1 MIRKFNFFR
10 IPQFIFLVV
19 FLLCTIYCATI
30 GFQMNTDGVLHI
42 VQLLSTGLFTF
53 MAFYIG
59 IASLFLFFA
68 QSIIIHIMKKMVKTV
83 VAGFLL
89 LFMNI
94 VCGLLPTV
102 LFGIS
107 WQVLFWLVLLIVP
120 SIIEFFKI
128 LRKN

>member
-19 FLLCTIYCATI
+19 FFLCTIYCATI
-30 GFQMNTDGVLHI
+30 GSHLNTDGVLHI

-68 QSIIIHIMKKMVKTV
+68 QSIIIHIMKKIVKTV

-89 LFMNI
+89 LFMNVI
-94 VCGLLPTV
+94 CGLLPTI

>member
-19 FLLCTIYCATI
+19 FLLCTIYCFTI

-59 IASLFLFFA
+59 IASMFLFIA
-68 QSIIIHIMKKMVKTV
+68 QSIIIHIMKKIVKTV

-89 LFMNI
+89 LFMNVI
-94 VCGLLPTV
+94 CGLLPTI